1 MTLTPMPKE
10 RRVCEMDRD
19 DGVLHVR
26 ILGITYRNGDFFM
39 TYPLL
44 VAETRNMVTGFT
56 GISPST
62 IRFGPR
68 RPTIDIHWSHGHIIC
83 VVEICFIAA
92 ADR

>member
-1 MTLTPMPKE
+1 
-10 RRVCEMDRD
+10 
-19 DGVLHVR
+19 
-26 ILGITYRNGDFFM
+26 
-39 TYPLL
+39 L